1 MPFKVCIYA
10 TIHHNTTVWLTLNWK
25 HTHTHTKGNAH
36 MYNFKIIMKEV
47 TNLKYIKQDCIHSK
61 MDMDMTW
68 CGIPSHH
75 DSLQRLSL
83 ASNLIHNFKVAPY
96 HMAKGNSPD
105 TSKGKHLT
113 CYFYIQDTK
122 TLLQLL
128 TDLQSINI
136 FLHSNAL

>member
-1 MPFKVCIYA
+1 
-10 TIHHNTTVWLTLNWK
+10 
-25 HTHTHTKGNAH
+25 
-36 MYNFKIIMKEV
+36 MKEV

-128 TDLQSINI
+128 TDLKSINI

>member
-1 MPFKVCIYA
+1 
-10 TIHHNTTVWLTLNWK
+10 
-25 HTHTHTKGNAH
+25 
-36 MYNFKIIMKEV
+36 MYNFKIIMKEM
-47 TNLKYIKQDCIHSK
+47 TNLKYITQDCIHSK